1 MTQPSTMKAVTHAEY
16 GEADVL
22 TYGTVP
28 VPTPGPHDVLVRVKS
43 AALNPA
49 DVFAMRGRPRVI
61 RLSSGLRRPR
71 HQVLGTDVA
80 GTVERVGSSV
90 TRWKAGD
97 EVFGSGRGSLAEY
110 ALASED
116 DVARMPEAI
125 SFEAAAATPLAG
137 LAALQGLRLRPP
149 GPGSRV
155 LIIGASGG
163 IGSFAVQMAASAGAQ
178 VTGVCSSHNVG
189 LVKALGAAHVVDY
202 TRDSLVDMPERF
214 DFIFDNVGAHRM
226 LALAHLTT
234 KDGLLVVNS
243 GEDGPDGGAL
253 ARVVKAAWHGKV
265 RRRRIT
271 AFYSSPTAQDLEQL
285 AHMLGAGTIAPSL
298 DTMFTLDHAADAM
311 ARVASRHARGKVVVS
326 VP

>member
-1 MTQPSTMKAVTHAEY
+1 MTQRATMKAVTHAEY
-16 GEADVL
+16 GETDVL
-22 TYGTVP
+22 AYGTVP
-28 VPTPGPHDVLVRVKS
+28 VPAPGPHDVLVRVRS

-116 DVARMPEAI
+116 YVARMPEAI

-137 LAALQGLRLRPP
+137 LAALQGLRL
-149 GPGSRV
+149 

-163 IGSFAVQMAASAGAQ
+163 IGSFAVQMAVSAGAQ

-189 LVKALGAAHVVDY
+189 LVKDLGAAHVVDY
-202 TRDSLVDMPERF
+202 TKHSLVDLPERF

-226 LALAHLTT
+226 LALARLTT
-234 KDGLLVVNS
+234 KDGLMVVNS

-253 ARVVKAAWHGKV
+253 ARVVKAVWHGKIM
-265 RRRRIT
+265 RRRIA
-271 AFYSSPTAQDLEQL
+271 AFYSSPTAQDMERL
-285 AHMLGAGTIAPSL
+285 AQMLGAGTIAPSL